1 MRRLATALLIST
13 GLLAGCAAPA
23 PMATRGFESLGTRLA
38 TMDELVDWIDD
49 TAGECTEVTARE
61 IDELRGFVGP
71 DIAARFA
78 PYVAE
83 WATCRVSREFPM
95 VGLILFSGDEQR
107 KFQESW
113 RAAMTEGE
121 IDEGPTFAFGNGFA
135 ISQGYLGTSKLGLHY
150 FRCDY
155 VDPSAHVI
163 PADVEGCVFANPDH
177 GHH

>member
-13 GLLAGCAAPA
+13 GMLAACSLPA
-23 PMATRGFESLGTRLA
+23 PTPTRGVEALGERLT
-38 TMDELVDWIDD
+38 TMDDLVDWIDD
-49 TAGECTEVTARE
+49 NAGECAQVTPRA
-61 IDELRGFVGP
+61 IDELDDFLGK

-83 WATCRVSREFPM
+83 WATCRVSAEFPV

-113 RAAMTEGE
+113 HEAMKAGE
-121 IDEGPTFAFGNGFA
+121 IAEGPTFAFGNGFG
-135 ISQGYLGTSKLGLHY
+135 ISQGFLGTAKLGLHY
-150 FRCDY
+150 FRCDTT
-155 VDPSAHVI
+155 DPRVHQV
-163 PADVEGCVFANPDH
+163 PADVDGCVFANPEH

>member
-13 GLLAGCAAPA
+13 GMLAACALPA
-23 PMATRGFESLGTRLA
+23 PTATRGAAALGDRLT

-49 TAGECTEVTARE
+49 NAGECAQVTARS
-61 IDELRGFVGP
+61 IGELGDFVGP
-71 DIAARFA
+71 DMAARVA

-83 WATCRVSREFPM
+83 WATCRVSREFPV

-113 RAAMTEGE
+113 RAAMRAGE
-121 IDEGPTFAFGNGFA
+121 IAEGPTFAFGNGFA
-135 ISQGYLGTSKLGLHY
+135 ISQGFLGTAKLGLHY
-150 FRCDY
+150 FRCDTT
-155 VDPSAHVI
+155 DPRVHQV
-163 PADVEGCVFANPDH
+163 PADVDGCVFANPEH

>member
-1 MRRLATALLIST
+1 MRRLATALLISA
-13 GLLAGCAAPA
+13 GMLAGCSVPA
-23 PMATRGFESLGTRLA
+23 PTATRGTDSLGARLA

-49 TAGECTEVTARE
+49 TAGECAEVTGRE
-61 IDELRGFVGP
+61 VADLRGFVGP
-71 DIAARFA
+71 DIAARFE

-83 WATCRVSREFPM
+83 WATCRVSPEFPV

-113 RAAMTEGE
+113 HAAMTAGE
-121 IDEGPTFAFGNGFA
+121 IADGPTFAFGNGFA
-135 ISQGYLGTSKLGLHY
+135 VSAGFLGVSKLGLYY

-155 VDPSAHVI
+155 TDPRVHQV
-163 PADVEGCVFANPDH
+163 PADEDGCVFANPEH

>member
-1 MRRLATALLIST
+1 MRRVATALLIST
-13 GLLAGCAAPA
+13 GLLAGCSVPA
-23 PMATRGFESLGTRLA
+23 PTPTRGVESLGARLA

-49 TAGECTEVTARE
+49 TAGECAEVKARE

-71 DIAARFA
+71 DMAARLA

-83 WATCRVSREFPM
+83 WATCRVSAEFPM

-113 RAAMTEGE
+113 HAAMTEGE
-121 IDEGPTFAFGNGFA
+121 IAEGPTFAFGNGFA
-135 ISQGYLGTSKLGLHY
+135 ISQGFLGTSKLGLHY

-155 VDPSAHVI
+155 VDPSAHVV
-163 PADVEGCVFANPDH
+163 PSDVEGCVFANPEH

>member
-13 GLLAGCAAPA
+13 GLLAACATEGPT
-23 PMATRGFESLGTRLA
+23 ATRGAESLGTRPA
-38 TMDELVDWIDD
+38 TMDELVEWIDD
-49 TAGECTEVTARE
+49 TAGECAEVKRRE
-61 IDELRGFVGP
+61 LGELRGFVGQ
-71 DIAARFA
+71 DSAALVE

-83 WATCRVSREFPM
+83 WATCRVSADFPM

-107 KFQESW
+107 KLQESW
-113 RAAMTEGE
+113 RAAMTAGE
-121 IDEGPTFAFGNGFA
+121 IAEGPTFAFGNGFA

-163 PADVEGCVFANPDH
+163 PADVEGCVFANPEH

>member
-23 PMATRGFESLGTRLA
+23 PTATRGVEALGPRLA

-49 TAGECTEVTARE
+49 KVGECTQVKARE
-61 IDELRGFVGP
+61 IGELRGFIGP
-71 DIAARFA
+71 DMAARFA

-83 WATCRVSREFPM
+83 WVTCRLSREFPM
-95 VGLILFSGDEQR
+95 VGLILFSGDDQR

-113 RAAMTEGE
+113 RAAIDEGE
-121 IDEGPTFAFGNGFA
+121 IADAPTFAFGNGFA
-135 ISQGYLGTSKLGLHY
+135 ISQGFLGTSKLGLHY

-155 VDPSAHVI
+155 FEPRVHKV
-163 PADVEGCVFANPDH
+163 PADVEGCVFANPEH
-177 GHH
+177 GRH

>member
-13 GLLAGCAAPA
+13 GLLAACAAPA
-23 PMATRGFESLGTRLA
+23 PTPSRGAGSLGARMT
-38 TMDELVDWIDD
+38 TMDELVEWIDD
-49 TAGECTEVTARE
+49 TAGECAEVKARG

-71 DIAARFA
+71 DIAARFE

-83 WATCRVSREFPM
+83 WATCRVSPEFPV

-113 RAAMTEGE
+113 HAAMTEGE
-121 IDEGPTFAFGNGFA
+121 IADGPTFAFGNGFA
-135 ISQGYLGTSKLGLHY
+135 VSQGFLGTSKLGLFY

-155 VDPSAHVI
+155 LDPKVHQVPS
-163 PADVEGCVFANPDH
+163 DVEGCVFANPEH

>member
-13 GLLAGCAAPA
+13 GLLAACATDGPT
-23 PMATRGFESLGTRLA
+23 ATRGAEALGTRLA

-61 IDELRGFVGP
+61 LDELRGFVGA
-71 DIAARFA
+71 DTAALVE

-113 RAAMTEGE
+113 HAAMTAGE
-121 IDEGPTFAFGNGFA
+121 IAEGPTFAFGNGFA
-135 ISQGYLGTSKLGLHY
+135 VSQGYLGTSKLGLHY

-155 VDPSAHVI
+155 RDPSAHVI
-163 PADVEGCVFANPDH
+163 PSDVEGCVFANPEH

>member
-13 GLLAGCAAPA
+13 GVLAGCAAPEPA
-23 PMATRGFESLGTRLA
+23 ATRGADSLGTRLA

-49 TAGECTEVTARE
+49 NAGECAEVTARE
-61 IDELRGFVGP
+61 LEELRGFIGQ
-71 DIAARFA
+71 DSAALVE

-83 WATCRVSREFPM
+83 WATCRVSPEFPM
-95 VGLILFSGDEQR
+95 VGLILFSGDELR

-121 IDEGPTFAFGNGFA
+121 IAEGPTFAFGNGFA

-163 PADVEGCVFANPDH
+163 PSDVEGCVFANPDH

>member
-23 PMATRGFESLGTRLA
+23 PTATRGAESLGARLT

-49 TAGECTEVTARE
+49 TAGECAEVTARE
-61 IDELRGFVGP
+61 LDELRGFVGQ
-71 DIAARFA
+71 DTAALVE

-83 WATCRVSREFPM
+83 WATCRVSPEFPM

-113 RAAMTEGE
+113 HAAMTAGE
-121 IDEGPTFAFGNGFA
+121 IAEGPTFAFGNGFA
-135 ISQGYLGTSKLGLHY
+135 ISQGFLGTSKLGLHY

-155 VDPSAHVI
+155 RDPKAHVV
-163 PADVEGCVFANPDH
+163 PADVEGCVFANPEH

>member
-1 MRRLATALLIST
+1 MRGLATALLIST

-23 PMATRGFESLGTRLA
+23 PTATRGAASLGERLA
-38 TMDELVDWIDD
+38 TMDELVEWIDD
-49 TAGECTEVTARE
+49 NAGDCAEVRSRE
-61 IDELRGFVGP
+61 IGELREFVGP
-71 DIAARFA
+71 DIAARFE

-83 WATCRVSREFPM
+83 WATCRVSPDFPM

-113 RAAMTEGE
+113 HAAMTEGE
-121 IDEGPTFAFGNGFA
+121 IAEGPAFAFGNGFA
-135 ISQGYLGTSKLGLHY
+135 VSQGYLGTSKLGLFY

-155 VDPSAHVI
+155 IEPRVHQVPS
-163 PADVEGCVFANPDH
+163 DVEGCVFANPEH